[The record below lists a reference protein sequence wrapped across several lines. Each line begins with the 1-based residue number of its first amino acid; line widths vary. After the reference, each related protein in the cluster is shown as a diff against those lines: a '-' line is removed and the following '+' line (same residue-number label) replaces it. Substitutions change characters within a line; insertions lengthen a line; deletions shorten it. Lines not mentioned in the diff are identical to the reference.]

1 MRYQLCCEYPHLDG
15 LDFHIACYA
24 QLWHLL
30 GSALP
35 TGISSLCGKDGDSH
49 SRTSFQNCRK
59 DSCLALL
66 SHCGVLLVLHLCCT
80 MWILGPLGVGVACT
94 NAQSGRW
101 GFAKALGLPYPGHT
115 WPYGIAAYLCIPDSG
130 DKMAIAIAAMVAWW
144 HGGLAPALRSHPA
157 SRSDGSN
164 SSGGSWRMK
173 WSPQSGITL
182 QTDCVLTSRQM

>member
-1 MRYQLCCEYPHLDG
+1 MRYQLCCEYPHLYG

-144 HGGLAPALRSHPA
+144 FSTCTSESSCLKERRLKLQRRVVADEVITPEWNHFTDRLRF
-157 SRSDGSN
+157 D
-164 SSGGSWRMK
+164 
-173 WSPQSGITL
+173 
-182 QTDCVLTSRQM
+182 